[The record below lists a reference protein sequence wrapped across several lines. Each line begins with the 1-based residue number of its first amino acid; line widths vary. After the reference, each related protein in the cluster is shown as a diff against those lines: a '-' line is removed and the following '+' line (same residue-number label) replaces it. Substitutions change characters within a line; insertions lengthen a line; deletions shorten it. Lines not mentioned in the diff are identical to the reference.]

1 DILDF
6 SKIEAGK
13 LHIESVDFDLE
24 HVLESVSHVSA
35 LAAQDKGLE
44 FAVHTDPAVPLALIG
59 DPLRLTQIL
68 TNFCSNAV
76 KFTTAGEV
84 VVSVELL
91 ERRGEQVL
99 LRFAV
104 RDTGIGMDEEQQSR
118 LFRAF
123 EQADASTTRRYGGT
137 GLGLSICRRLADL
150 MGGSTRVRSAPGEGS
165 TFFMDLELG
174 VQEKSRQKE
183 FLTAPDLRGLRVLVV
198 DDNATSREILV
209 EALRSFSFE
218 VTDVGS
224 GEEAIASVLDLDSRF
239 DLVIVDW
246 KMPGLD
252 GLETTR
258 RLNALAAGQAPVI
271 IMVTAFGREDVAYQ
285 AGSLGISAFLT
296 KPVNYSTLFDTVIG
310 VFAGGTPWHKRLQS
324 AASAPDLRGARVLL
338 AEDNDINQQ
347 VARELLE
354 QAGVQVDIVPDG
366 RQAVER
372 VRYSGQ
378 PSCYHLVFMDLQMPV
393 LDGLG
398 AARAIRALGSHDT
411 LPIVAMTA
419 DAMDGVRESCLE
431 AGMDD
436 YITKPLDPDAVFR
449 RVARFYRGSADRA
462 ESRAP
467 AAPARNAHPELQ
479 SIDTVG
485 ALRRLGE
492 NITLYTHLLGR
503 VRANQAGAVA
513 DIEATLAGGDRTAAA
528 AQVHS
533 LKGLAAN
540 LGLDAVA
547 ACAGAIETRLR
558 SPEDSAEPQEGV
570 AALHAAMTAAL
581 GDVDAWLALHQS
593 LAEPDAGLGEAD
605 IGRLRAGLL
614 ELDGALA
621 AFDLAAVKRAEA
633 LAREPGAAGLR
644 PTLEAI
650 REATQSMDFDE
661 SRRLVAELLED
672 PAVSPVGG

>member
-1 DILDF
+1 
-6 SKIEAGK
+6 
-13 LHIESVDFDLE
+13 
-24 HVLESVSHVSA
+24 
-35 LAAQDKGLE
+35 
-44 FAVHTDPAVPLALIG
+44 
-59 DPLRLTQIL
+59 
-68 TNFCSNAV
+68 
-76 KFTTAGEV
+76 
-84 VVSVELL
+84 
-91 ERRGEQVL
+91 
-99 LRFAV
+99 
-104 RDTGIGMDEEQQSR
+104 
-118 LFRAF
+118 
-123 EQADASTTRRYGGT
+123 
-137 GLGLSICRRLADL
+137 

-224 GEEAIASVLDLDSRF
+224 GEEAITSVLDLDSRF

-246 KMPGLD
+246 KMPGMD
-252 GLETTR
+252 VLETTR

-372 VRYSGQ
+372 VRDSGQ

-419 DAMDGVRESCLE
+419 DAMDGVRESCLD

-449 RVARFYRGSADRA
+449 RVAQFYRGSADRA

-503 VRANQAGAVA
+503 FRANQAGAVA
-513 DIEATLAGGDRTAAA
+513 DIEATLAGGDRTGAA
-528 AQVHS
+528 AQVHR

-558 SPEDSAEPQEGV
+558 SEEDSAEPQEGV

-633 LAREPGAAGLR
+633 LAREPGAEGLR

-661 SRRLVAELLED
+661 SRRLVAEFLED